1 MTIMEAGFDIANR
14 VRARDVQMAAVADI
28 QNRTLMLTGAI
39 DTNAHDI
46 NVAFELPTPGRWQ
59 VVKAE
64 TNLTGNS
71 WLAWEMTTDD
81 DTVFLDQERC
91 TLASRQFQETFMR
104 PDGKRVVF
112 YNGQVRP
119 GEAILKMF
127 SIEASTR
134 VAYLSHIRFP
144 EEEPGSSM
152 RSDVQEAVRK
162 AVVDGMPRKKTVE
175 LTVPVV
181 ALH

>member
-64 TNLTGNS
+64 TNLTGN
-71 WLAWEMTTDD
+71 
-81 DTVFLDQERC
+81 
-91 TLASRQFQETFMR
+91 
-104 PDGKRVVF
+104 
-112 YNGQVRP
+112 
-119 GEAILKMF
+119 
-127 SIEASTR
+127 
-134 VAYLSHIRFP
+134 
-144 EEEPGSSM
+144 
-152 RSDVQEAVRK
+152 
-162 AVVDGMPRKKTVE
+162 
-175 LTVPVV
+175 
-181 ALH
+181 

>member
-91 TLASRQFQETFMR
+91 MLASRQFQETFMR

-119 GEAILKMF
+119 GPAW
-127 SIEASTR
+127 
-134 VAYLSHIRFP
+134 
-144 EEEPGSSM
+144 
-152 RSDVQEAVRK
+152 
-162 AVVDGMPRKKTVE
+162 
-175 LTVPVV
+175 
-181 ALH
+181 